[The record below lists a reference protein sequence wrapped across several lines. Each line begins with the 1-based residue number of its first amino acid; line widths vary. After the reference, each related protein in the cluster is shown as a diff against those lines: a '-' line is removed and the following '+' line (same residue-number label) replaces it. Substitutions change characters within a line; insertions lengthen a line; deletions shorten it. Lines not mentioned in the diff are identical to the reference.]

1 MIEICSVVIKTVSM
15 IPSYRV
21 FGANRVSR
29 CPSLL
34 IAYRVQKRQ
43 VKSVPLAPASK
54 ERLPKDST
62 TRRGSLRLAACLVVS
77 VLTWSALSLH
87 RRAARIA
94 ACIYDPE
101 FRHQRNL
108 SHRDPW
114 QQRHRKLRDSGHHRN
129 RGGSSTIF
137 RLVSGRRLQRRQQT
151 APTSRERSFPRLMA
165 PAVPLNSAFL
175 RAVGSYETQS
185 SSPYHFGYLYDG
197 AARPNGNER

>member
-1 MIEICSVVIKTVSM
+1 M

-94 ACIYDPE
+94 ARIYDPE

-114 QQRHRKLRDSGHHRN
+114 QQRHRNYVIPGTTETGGAPLQYFDWYLDAVCRGDSK
-129 RGGSSTIF
+129 
-137 RLVSGRRLQRRQQT
+137 RRQLPGSDRFL
-151 APTSRERSFPRLMA
+151 ALWPRLC
-165 PAVPLNSAFL
+165 LSI
-175 RAVGSYETQS
+175 R
-185 SSPYHFGYLYDG
+185 HC
-197 AARPNGNER
+197 

>member
-1 MIEICSVVIKTVSM
+1 MVSM
-15 IPSYRV
+15 ISSYRV

-29 CPSLL
+29 RPSLL

-43 VKSVPLAPASK
+43 VKAVPLAPASK
-54 ERLPKDST
+54 ERLQKAST

-77 VLTWSALSLH
+77 VLTGPALSLH

-129 RGGSSTIF
+129 RGAP
-137 RLVSGRRLQRRQQT
+137 LQYFDWYLDAVCRGDSKRRQLPGSDRFL
-151 APTSRERSFPRLMA
+151 ALWPRLC
-165 PAVPLNSAFL
+165 LSI
-175 RAVGSYETQS
+175 RHS
-185 SSPYHFGYLYDG
+185 
-197 AARPNGNER
+197 